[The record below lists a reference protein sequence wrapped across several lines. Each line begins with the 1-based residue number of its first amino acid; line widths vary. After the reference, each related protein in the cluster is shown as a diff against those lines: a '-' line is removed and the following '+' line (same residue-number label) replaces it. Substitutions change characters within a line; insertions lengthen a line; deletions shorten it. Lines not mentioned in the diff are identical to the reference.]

1 MFLWPITAILSLLL
15 MERKMH
21 RQRPKISIYIATSI
35 DGFIARED
43 DSLDW
48 LDCMGGDNEDYGFKN
63 FLNSIDAVIL
73 GRKTYEV
80 ATTAYGTPNW
90 PYQGKKI
97 VVLSNT
103 LQTVITEA
111 QLYSGNLIT
120 LASQLH
126 SEGIRHAW
134 IDGGLTIS
142 QFLRL
147 NMVDEMILSVI
158 PILLGSGIPLFDIKK
173 ELPCR
178 LMCAQ
183 SYLSGLVQ
191 IKYHI
196 ANQRDVK

>member
-1 MFLWPITAILSLLL
+1 
-15 MERKMH
+15 MH
-21 RQRPKISIYIATSI
+21 KQRPKISIYIATSI

-48 LDCMGGDNEDYGFKN
+48 LNCMGGDNEDYGFKN

-73 GRKTYEV
+73 GRKTYAV
-80 ATTAYGTPNW
+80 AATAYGTPNW

-103 LQTVITEA
+103 LQTVFTEA
-111 QLYSGNLIT
+111 QLYSGDLIT
-120 LASQLH
+120 LASQLY
-126 SEGIRHAW
+126 SEGIRYAW
-134 IDGGLTIS
+134 IDGGLTVS

-158 PILLGSGIPLFDIKK
+158 PILLGSGVSLFDIKK

-178 LMCAQ
+178 LIAAQ
-183 SYLSGLVQ
+183 SYPSGLVQ

-196 ANQRDVK
+196 DNQRDVKK